1 MPQSDSSFL
10 DLLNQK
16 DPAAFEELF
25 RSHFTGLMRYAERI
39 LGDTEQAR
47 EIAQE
52 LFLHLWAKESP
63 FPLSGS
69 LKSYL
74 FTAIH
79 NRCLNHLR
87 HLKVREQH
95 QEFVRTQWDQNPIST
110 YFPDPFLEAKITH
123 AIEELPDQCRRVFR
137 MSRYQFLKNAEIA
150 VELGI
155 SVKAVEKQIGRALK
169 YLRESLKDYLPIVLM
184 LAVGLGG

>member
-1 MPQSDSSFL
+1 
-10 DLLNQK
+10 
-16 DPAAFEELF
+16 
-25 RSHFTGLMRYAERI
+25 MRYAERI
-39 LGDTEQAR
+39 LGDTESAR
-47 EIAQE
+47 EITQE
-52 LFLHLWAKESP
+52 LFLHLWAKEAP
-63 FPLSGS
+63 FPLSSS

-87 HLKVREQH
+87 HLKVREQY
-95 QEFVRTQWDQNPIST
+95 QELVQHEWNQPSISP
-110 YFPDPFLEAKITH
+110 YFPDPFLAAKINE
-123 AIEELPDQCRRVFR
+123 AIDQLPDQCRRVFR

-169 YLRESLKDYLPIVLM
+169 YLRESLKEYLPVVLI
-184 LAVGLGG
+184 LAAGWG